1 MSNINRNDDPRDKQS
16 AAKAQLVAAFDGLAE
31 RPRALQLLLS
41 LLLTCGVLYAAYSYP
56 LNWAASER
64 DGLRTEAEAL
74 KKKNDEAETVRA
86 DEESFIEEFA
96 RLYRISLNTQT
107 LLPPSKDISKMFE
120 SVEQRAKS
128 LGLRSTR
135 FSSAQPGA
143 PVPFTS
149 ATPKKKGDDK
159 KGDDKK
165 GDDPDKPESAQQAP
179 SNKLFEV
186 TVRAQVTGDHKAVA
200 KFLAALASDDRIILV
215 KTLAINSSDGREE
228 TLDLELATY
237 YAPPPE
243 SLAAIPERVKEIA
256 SKL

>member
-1 MSNINRNDDPRDKQS
+1 MKDEKNQPNVLRT
-16 AAKAQLVAAFDGLAE
+16 QLAGAFNNLSE
-31 RPRALQLLLS
+31 RPLAVQLGIGLLLA
-41 LLLTCGVLYAAYSYP
+41 CAVFYGAYSYP
-56 LNWAASER
+56 LAWASAER
-64 DGLRTEAEAL
+64 DDLRTEVEAQQ
-74 KKKNDEAETVRA
+74 KKNDEAEKIRG
-86 DEESFIEEFA
+86 DEETFIQEFA
-96 RLYRISLNTQT
+96 KLYRISQDTQT

-120 SVEQRAKS
+120 SVELRAKS

-143 PVPFTS
+143 PIPFTS
-149 ATPKKKGDDK
+149 ATPNQQGDK
-159 KGDDKK
+159 AGAAKAEQAEGA
-165 GDDPDKPESAQQAP
+165 PAAPAP

-186 TVRAQVTGDHKAVA
+186 TVRAQVTGDHKAIA
-200 KFLAALASDDRIILV
+200 QFLASLAGDERIIIV

-243 SLAAIPERVKEIA
+243 SLAAIPDRVKEIA

>member
-1 MSNINRNDDPRDKQS
+1 MRNKENTNANPKKHS
-16 AAKAQLVAAFDGLAE
+16 AAKAQVAMAFDGIAE
-31 RPRALQLLLS
+31 RPRVLQLLIAVLLS
-41 LLLTCGVLYAAYSYP
+41 CALFYVCYAYP
-56 LNWAASER
+56 LDWAASDR
-64 DGLRTEAEAL
+64 DAARAEAEAL
-74 KKKNDEAETVRA
+74 KKKNDEAETIRA
-86 DEESFIEEFA
+86 DEDSFIEEFA
-96 RLYRISLNTQT
+96 KLYRISLDTQT

-143 PVPFTS
+143 PIPFTS
-149 ATPKKKGDDK
+149 ATPNTKQDGSPAAADQ
-159 KGDDKK
+159 G
-165 GDDPDKPESAQQAP
+165 GAAAAQPQQP

-200 KFLAALASDDRIILV
+200 KFLASLAGDERIILV
-215 KTLAINSSDGREE
+215 KTLAINGSDGREE

-243 SLAAIPERVKEIA
+243 SLAAIPDRVKEIA